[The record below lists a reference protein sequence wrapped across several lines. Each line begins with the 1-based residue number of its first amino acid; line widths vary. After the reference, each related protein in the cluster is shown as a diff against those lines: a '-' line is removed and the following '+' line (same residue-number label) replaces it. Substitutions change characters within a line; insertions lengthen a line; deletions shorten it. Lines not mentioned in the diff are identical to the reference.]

1 MVQVG
6 VALIATLVALVGTV
20 ALLSRASSRRRPHL
34 FAWALTQF
42 GLCAALGATAVGLLV
57 GFSEPLFRAA
67 EIGGA
72 LVAPL
77 WLAMGVIELVT
88 QPFPVKFATRLVVV
102 SYTIVAVVILALDP
116 LRRDFTSTLPKP
128 DDHYEW
134 LPQAVIAGA
143 HLIAVT
149 TLVICAAV
157 TALHARDIAG
167 AAPTVLLPVALVA
180 LAGVL
185 IVSGTRGYL
194 PGAASV
200 FAMGA
205 ASALIWF
212 GAIRTIPFRP
222 ADDEGDYNAYDRDGY
237 DRDGYDR
244 DGHGA
249 GHGAVYDEPPRGER
263 VDRGDLGGEEAGSWP
278 PPRHRRG
285 AAEPVPAPMAESP
298 LSAPIPPVSPVPP
311 APVPPPQVPP
321 MPPMPPVRPAS
332 AAARSQAY
340 GEPLPPHPPVALEI
354 PAGAY
359 GQITVYTLLDGRES
373 AFDQLSR
380 ETVRAAQQG
389 EPGTLIYACHEVVGA
404 PTQRIFYQL
413 FRDQAAFEEHQRRP
427 YVRQFLA
434 GSRPHVI
441 ATNVIELR
449 LDTAKVMAMA
459 PPTGPEL
466 QMGRPWGS

>member
-6 VALIATLVALVGTV
+6 VALIATLVALVGTGV
-20 ALLSRASSRRRPHL
+20 LLSRASSRRRPHL

-42 GLCAALGATAVGLLV
+42 GLTAALGATAVGLLV

-72 LVAPL
+72 LIAPL

-116 LRRDFTSTLPKP
+116 LRGDFTSTMPKP

-134 LPQAVIAGA
+134 LPQTVIAGA
-143 HLIAVT
+143 HLIAVA

-157 TALHARDIAG
+157 TAMHARDIG
-167 AAPTVLLPVALVA
+167 PAAPNVLLPVALVA

-185 IVSGTRGYL
+185 IVSGTRAYL
-194 PGAASV
+194 PGAAAV

-212 GAIRTIPFRP
+212 GAIRTIPAP
-222 ADDEGDYNAYDRDGY
+222 QDDYAADDYDDYDRDYERAGYGGGY
-237 DRDGYDR
+237 D
-244 DGHGA
+244 
-249 GHGAVYDEPPRGER
+249 AVYDQPPRG
-263 VDRGDLGGEEAGSWP
+263 DRGDRGEFGGEDAR
-278 PPRHRRG
+278 PRHRRG
-285 AAEPVPAPMAESP
+285 AGEQVPGPMAESP
-298 LSAPIPPVSPVPP
+298 LSAPVPPVPP
-311 APVPPPQVPP
+311 PPVPPPPQVPP
-321 MPPMPPVRPAS
+321 MSAMPSMPPVQPPA
-332 AAARSQAY
+332 AGRSQ
-340 GEPLPPHPPVALEI
+340 PPVPLEV

-427 YVRQFLA
+427 YVRQFLT

-449 LDTAKVMAMA
+449 LDTAKVMPMA

-466 QMGRPWGS
+466 QMGRPWAP

>member
-1 MVQVG
+1 
-6 VALIATLVALVGTV
+6 
-20 ALLSRASSRRRPHL
+20 
-34 FAWALTQF
+34 
-42 GLCAALGATAVGLLV
+42 
-57 GFSEPLFRAA
+57 
-67 EIGGA
+67 
-72 LVAPL
+72 
-77 WLAMGVIELVT
+77 
-88 QPFPVKFATRLVVV
+88 
-102 SYTIVAVVILALDP
+102 
-116 LRRDFTSTLPKP
+116 
-128 DDHYEW
+128 
-134 LPQAVIAGA
+134 
-143 HLIAVT
+143 
-149 TLVICAAV
+149 LVICAAI
-157 TALHARDIAG
+157 TALHARDIG
-167 AAPTVLLPVALVA
+167 NAAPNVLLPVALVA

-194 PGAASV
+194 PGAAAV

-212 GAIRTIPFRP
+212 GASRTIPVP
-222 ADDEGDYNAYDRDGY
+222 SDDYEGDYDGYEDYDRNGY
-237 DRDGYDR
+237 
-244 DGHGA
+244 GA
-249 GHGAVYDEPPRGER
+249 GRDALYDEPPRGDRVDRVDRMERMDR

-285 AAEPVPAPMAESP
+285 AAEPVVPGPMTESP
-298 LSAPIPPVSPVPP
+298 LA
-311 APVPPPQVPP
+311 APVPPVPP
-321 MPPMPPVRPAS
+321 PPVPPPPSVAPMPPVQPA
-332 AAARSQAY
+332 AAARSQPY
-340 GEPLPPHPPVALEI
+340 GEPLPNQAPVALEI

-389 EPGTLIYACHEVVGA
+389 EPGTLIYACHGVVGA

-427 YVRQFLA
+427 YVRQFLT

-449 LDTAKVMAMA
+449 LDTAKVISMTPPT

-466 QMGRPWGS
+466 QMGRPWGP

>member
-6 VALIATLVALVGTV
+6 VALLATLVALVGTGV
-20 ALLSRASSRRRPHL
+20 LLSRASSQRLPHL

-42 GLCAALGATAVGLLV
+42 GLWAALGATAVGLLV
-57 GFSEPLFRAA
+57 GFSEPLFRTA

-72 LVAPL
+72 LIAPL

-116 LRRDFTSTLPKP
+116 LRGDFTSTLPKP
-128 DDHYEW
+128 DEHYEW

-157 TALHARDIAG
+157 TALHARDIG
-167 AAPTVLLPVALVA
+167 PAATNVLLPVALVA

-194 PGAASV
+194 PGTAAV

-205 ASALIWF
+205 AAALIWF
-212 GAIRTIPFRP
+212 GANRTIPVHT
-222 ADDEGDYNAYDRDGY
+222 EDYESDYGAEYD
-237 DRDGYDR
+237 
-244 DGHGA
+244 
-249 GHGAVYDEPPRGER
+249 AVYDAPPHG
-263 VDRGDLGGEEAGSWP
+263 DRGDRGDRGDYVGEEAR
-278 PPRHRRG
+278 PRHRRG
-285 AAEPVPAPMAESP
+285 SAEPVAGHMAESP
-298 LSAPIPPVSPVPP
+298 LAAPIPPVPPVP
-311 APVPPPQVPP
+311 PVPPPSQVAP
-321 MPPMPPVRPAS
+321 MPPMRPA
-332 AAARSQAY
+332 ANRPQPY
-340 GEPLPPHPPVALEI
+340 GEPLPPHLPVAAEI

-359 GQITVYTLLDGRES
+359 GQITVYTLLDGREG

-380 ETVRAAQQG
+380 EAVRAAQQS

-449 LDTAKVMAMA
+449 LDTAKVIPMT

-466 QMGRPWGS
+466 QMGRPWGP

>member
-6 VALIATLVALVGTV
+6 VALIATLVALVGTGV
-20 ALLSRASSRRRPHL
+20 LLSRASSQRRPHL

-42 GLCAALGATAVGLLV
+42 GLSAALGATAVGLLV

-72 LVAPL
+72 LIAPL

-116 LRRDFTSTLPKP
+116 LRGDFTSTLPKP

-134 LPQAVIAGA
+134 LPQTVIAGA
-143 HLIAVT
+143 HLIAVA

-157 TALHARDIAG
+157 TALHARDIG
-167 AAPTVLLPVALVA
+167 PAAPNVLLPVALVA

-185 IVSGTRGYL
+185 IVSGTRAYL
-194 PGAASV
+194 PGAAAV

-212 GAIRTIPFRP
+212 GAIRTIPVP
-222 ADDEGDYNAYDRDGY
+222 QDDYAADDYDDYDRDY
-237 DRDGYDR
+237 ER
-244 DGHGA
+244 A
-249 GHGAVYDEPPRGER
+249 GHGGGGYDALYDQPPRGER
-263 VDRGDLGGEEAGSWP
+263 GDRGDFGGEDVR
-278 PPRHRRG
+278 PRHRRG
-285 AAEPVPAPMAESP
+285 AAEPVPGPMAESP
-298 LSAPIPPVSPVPP
+298 LSAPVSPVSPMSQGPP
-311 APVPPPQVPP
+311 PVPPPPQVSPMSP
-321 MPPMPPVRPAS
+321 MSPMSSAMPPMPPVAGRP
-332 AAARSQAY
+332 QPY
-340 GEPLPPHPPVALEI
+340 GEPPPSRPPAALEI
-354 PAGAY
+354 PPGAY

-380 ETVRAAQQG
+380 DTVRAVQQG

-427 YVRQFLA
+427 YVRQFLT

-449 LDTAKVMAMA
+449 LDTAKVMPLA

-466 QMGRPWGS
+466 QMGRPWAP

>member
-1 MVQVG
+1 
-6 VALIATLVALVGTV
+6 
-20 ALLSRASSRRRPHL
+20 
-34 FAWALTQF
+34 
-42 GLCAALGATAVGLLV
+42 V
-57 GFSEPLFRAA
+57 GFNEPLFRTA

-72 LVAPL
+72 LIAPL

-88 QPFPVKFATRLVVV
+88 QPFPVKFAARLVVV

-116 LRRDFTSTLPKP
+116 LRGDFTSTLPKP
-128 DDHYEW
+128 DEHYEW

-157 TALHARDIAG
+157 TALHARDIG
-167 AAPTVLLPVALVA
+167 PAALNVLLPVALVA

-194 PGAASV
+194 PGAAAV

-205 ASALIWF
+205 AVALIWF
-212 GAIRTIPFRP
+212 GAGKTIPVHSEEY
-222 ADDEGDYNAYDRDGY
+222 EGDYDDYDARY
-237 DRDGYDR
+237 D
-244 DGHGA
+244 
-249 GHGAVYDEPPRGER
+249 AVYDTPPRG
-263 VDRGDLGGEEAGSWP
+263 DRGDRGDYGGEEARS
-278 PPRHRRG
+278 RHRRG
-285 AAEPVPAPMAESP
+285 SAEPAAGHMAESP
-298 LSAPIPPVSPVPP
+298 LAAPIPPGPP
-311 APVPPPQVPP
+311 GPPPPQVPP
-321 MPPMPPVRPAS
+321 MPRPPMQP
-332 AAARSQAY
+332 AAARSQPY
-340 GEPLPPHPPVALEI
+340 GEPLPPHPPGAAEI

-380 ETVRAAQQG
+380 EAVRAAQQG

-427 YVRQFLA
+427 SVRQFLA

-449 LDTAKVMAMA
+449 LDTAKVV
-459 PPTGPEL
+459 PVTPPPGPTGPEL
-466 QMGRPWGS
+466 QMGRPWGP

>member
-6 VALIATLVALVGTV
+6 VALIATLVALVGTGV
-20 ALLSRASSRRRPHL
+20 LLSRAFDQRRPHL

-42 GLCAALGATAVGLLV
+42 GLCAALGATAVGLLA
-57 GFSEPLFRAA
+57 GFGEPLFRAA

-77 WLAMGVIELVT
+77 WLAMGVVELVT
-88 QPFPVKFATRLVVV
+88 RPFPVKFVARLIVV
-102 SYTIVAVVILALDP
+102 SYTIVAVVILTLDP
-116 LRRDFTSTLPKP
+116 LRGNFSSTALPRP

-157 TALHARDIAG
+157 TALHARDMER
-167 AAPTVLLPVALVA
+167 AAPNVLLPVALIA

-185 IVSGTRGYL
+185 VVSGTRAYL
-194 PGAASV
+194 PPAGAV

-205 ASALIWF
+205 AAALVWF
-212 GAIRTIPFRP
+212 GAIRTIPVRS
-222 ADDEGDYNAYDRDGY
+222 ADYEDYDEYDDYDAAYDGGY
-237 DRDGYDR
+237 DDR
-244 DGHGA
+244 
-249 GHGAVYDEPPRGER
+249 
-263 VDRGDLGGEEAGSWP
+263 
-278 PPRHRRG
+278 PRHRRG
-285 AAEPVPAPMAESP
+285 SAEPLAESMGTP
-298 LSAPIPPVSPVPP
+298 LSAPVPPVPP
-311 APVPPPQVPP
+311 RPSMPPPPSVPSVP
-321 MPPMPPVRPAS
+321 S
-332 AAARSQAY
+332 AARSQPY
-340 GEPLPPHPPVALEI
+340 GEPLPQQLPIAAEI

-359 GQITVYTLLDGRES
+359 GQITVYTLLDGREG
-373 AFDQLSR
+373 AFDRLSR
-380 ETVRAAQQG
+380 DAVRAAQQG

-413 FRDQAAFEEHQRRP
+413 FRDTAAFQEHQRRP

-434 GSRPHVI
+434 DSRSHVI

-449 LDTAKVMAMA
+449 LDAAKVAPMALPA
-459 PPTGPEL
+459 GPEL
-466 QMGRPWGS
+466 QMGRPWGP

>member
-6 VALIATLVALVGTV
+6 VALIATLVALVGTGV
-20 ALLSRASSRRRPHL
+20 LLSRASSWRLPHL

-57 GFSEPLFRAA
+57 GFNEPLFRTA
-67 EIGGA
+67 EMGGA
-72 LVAPL
+72 LIAPL

-88 QPFPVKFATRLVVV
+88 QPFPVKFVSRLVVV

-116 LRRDFTSTLPKP
+116 LRGDFTSALPKP
-128 DDHYEW
+128 DEHYEW

-157 TALHARDIAG
+157 TALQARDIG
-167 AAPTVLLPVALVA
+167 RAAPNVLLPVALVA

-194 PGAASV
+194 PGAAAV

-205 ASALIWF
+205 AAALIWF
-212 GAIRTIPFRP
+212 GANRTIPVHP
-222 ADDEGDYNAYDRDGY
+222 EDYDDDYGAGY
-237 DRDGYDR
+237 D
-244 DGHGA
+244 
-249 GHGAVYDEPPRGER
+249 AVYDAPPRG
-263 VDRGDLGGEEAGSWP
+263 DRGDGGDRGDYGGEDAR
-278 PPRHRRG
+278 PRHRRG
-285 AAEPVPAPMAESP
+285 SAEPVAGHMAESP
-298 LSAPIPPVSPVPP
+298 LAAPIPPVP
-311 APVPPPQVPP
+311 PVPPPPHVPP
-321 MPPMPPVRPAS
+321 MPPVQS
-332 AAARSQAY
+332 AAAAAMSQPY
-340 GEPLPPHPPVALEI
+340 DEPLPPQPPVPAEI

-359 GQITVYTLLDGRES
+359 GQITVYTLLDGREG

-380 ETVRAAQQG
+380 EAVRAARQG

-449 LDTAKVMAMA
+449 LDTAKVSSMI

-466 QMGRPWGS
+466 QMGRPWGP

>member
-6 VALIATLVALVGTV
+6 VALIATLVALVGTGV
-20 ALLSRASSRRRPHL
+20 LLSRASSLRRPHL

-57 GFSEPLFRAA
+57 GFGEPLFRTA

-72 LVAPL
+72 LIAPL
-77 WLAMGVIELVT
+77 WLAMGVVELVT
-88 QPFPVKFATRLVVV
+88 QPFPVKFAARLVVV

-116 LRRDFTSTLPKP
+116 LRGDFTSTLPKP
-128 DDHYEW
+128 DQHYEW
-134 LPQAVIAGA
+134 LPQAMIAGA

-157 TALHARDIAG
+157 TALHARDIG
-167 AAPTVLLPVALVA
+167 PAAPNVLLPVALVA

-194 PGAASV
+194 PGAAGV

-205 ASALIWF
+205 AAALIWF
-212 GAIRTIPFRP
+212 GASRTIPVHP
-222 ADDEGDYNAYDRDGY
+222 EDYQGDYEGDYGARYD
-237 DRDGYDR
+237 
-244 DGHGA
+244 
-249 GHGAVYDEPPRGER
+249 AVYDTPPRD
-263 VDRGDLGGEEAGSWP
+263 DRGDYGGEEAR
-278 PPRHRRG
+278 PRHRRG
-285 AAEPVPAPMAESP
+285 PGEPVAGHMAESP
-298 LSAPIPPVSPVPP
+298 LGAPTSHVPPVPP
-311 APVPPPQVPP
+311 FPSGPPPAQVAP
-321 MPPMPPVRPAS
+321 MPPGQPAS
-332 AAARSQAY
+332 AAGRAQPY
-340 GEPLPPHPPVALEI
+340 GEPLPPLPPVGAEI

-380 ETVRAAQQG
+380 EAVRAARQG

-413 FRDQAAFEEHQRRP
+413 FRDQMAFEDHQRRP

-449 LDTAKVMAMA
+449 LDTAKVIPATPPT

-466 QMGRPWGS
+466 QTGRPWGP